1 MQSSGRGDGGKAPK
15 AAAAL
20 VAPSAVHWSHARAQL
35 PQGSACWSVSR
46 HVSTCV
52 FMYMS
57 MCIHTRADAQALK
70 LAHAHT
76 HTDTYTA
83 TWRHT
88 HARTRMN
95 GAERRVTHWSDKAML
110 SYTTDVHSV
119 ARRSDCLPAFALTG
133 TGLVLDGV
141 IVTVRDSRLFRH
153 SRCRAPPGGDGR
165 RHAERHRGRINRCA
179 PLRTSIESIQP
190 TPAALSGAGS
200 CPGIATIVRILPAR
214 PVAVPA

>member
-1 MQSSGRGDGGKAPK
+1 MRVRSYLKGARVGQSVGM
-15 AAAAL
+15 L
-20 VAPSAVHWSHARAQL
+20 VHVYSCICLCVSIRAQTH
-35 PQGSACWSVSR
+35 R
-46 HVSTCV
+46 HS
-52 FMYMS
+52 S
-57 MCIHTRADAQALK
+57 SHT
-70 LAHAHT
+70 HT

-88 HARTRMN
+88 HARTRMKN

-119 ARRSDCLPAFALTG
+119 TRRSDCLPAFALTG

-141 IVTVRDSRLFRH
+141 IVTVSDSRWLRH

-165 RHAERHRGRINRCA
+165 RDAERDRGRINRCA

>member
-1 MQSSGRGDGGKAPK
+1 VQSSGRGDGGKAPK

-70 LAHAHT
+70 LAHTHT
-76 HTDTYTA
+76 HTRIHTQPHGDT
-83 TWRHT
+83 RT
-88 HARTRMN
+88 HARTRMKN
-95 GAERRVTHWSDKAML
+95 GAERRVTQWSDKAML
-110 SYTTDVHSV
+110 SYTTDVRSV

-179 PLRTSIESIQP
+179 PLRTSIEISPLQP
-190 TPAALSGAGS
+190 PSVA
-200 CPGIATIVRILPAR
+200 
-214 PVAVPA
+214 PVAVQE

>member
-1 MQSSGRGDGGKAPK
+1 MRARSYLKGARVGQSVGM
-15 AAAAL
+15 L
-20 VAPSAVHWSHARAQL
+20 VHVYSCICLCVSIRAQTH
-35 PQGSACWSVSR
+35 R
-46 HVSTCV
+46 HLS
-52 FMYMS
+52 S
-57 MCIHTRADAQALK
+57 
-70 LAHAHT
+70 HT
-76 HTDTYTA
+76 HTHTRIHTQPHGDT
-83 TWRHT
+83 RT
-88 HARTRMN
+88 HARTRMKN
-95 GAERRVTHWSDKAML
+95 GAERRVTQWSDKAML
-110 SYTTDVHSV
+110 SYTTDVRSV

-165 RHAERHRGRINRCA
+165 RHAERDRGRINRCA